1 MRRAILPAAL
11 IALAIGGFTT
21 ASVIG
26 SDDPPA
32 QPPHGIL
39 DAGGLAG
46 VAGSDAVDLVKTDP
60 QGKGPE
66 WAVTV
71 FRAKNGQTCV
81 EPGRMQGNKAGD
93 FTPDGRRFV
102 PYPIEEGGSCT
113 DLSAVPAGVQITRRL
128 NENRTTVHG
137 VAGPKVR
144 QITLTIG
151 GASHELAIGRS
162 GAFFTV
168 LDGLLTPD
176 DIDVSATLKDG
187 SVVALL

>member
-1 MRRAILPAAL
+1 M
-11 IALAIGGFTT
+11 IGGFTA

-26 SDDPPA
+26 SADPPA
-32 QPPHGIL
+32 LPHGIL
-39 DAGGLAG
+39 EPGGLAG
-46 VAGSDAVDLVKTDP
+46 VAGSGSVEHVKPDP

-81 EPGRMQGNKAGD
+81 EPGRKQGNKAGD
-93 FTPDGRRFV
+93 YARDGRFA
-102 PYPIEEGGSCT
+102 PYPIEDGGSCT
-113 DLSAVPAGVQITRRL
+113 DLSVTPAGVSIGRNL
-128 NENRTTVHG
+128 AEKPPRTTVHG

-144 QITLTIG
+144 QITLTVG
-151 GASHELAIGRS
+151 GASQELAIGRR

-168 LDGLLTPD
+168 LDGALTPD

-187 SVVALL
+187 SVMSLL

>member
-1 MRRAILPAAL
+1 MRRALIPAAC
-11 IALAIGGFTT
+11 IALILGGFTA

-32 QPPHGIL
+32 QSHGIL
-39 DAGGLAG
+39 EPGGLAG
-46 VAGSDAVDLVKTDP
+46 VAGSDTVEHVKPDP
-60 QGKGPE
+60 QGKGRE

-71 FRAKNGQTCV
+71 FQAKNGQTCV
-81 EPGRMQGNKAGD
+81 EPGRKQGNKAGD
-93 FTPDGRRFV
+93 FTPDGSSFR

-113 DLSAVPAGVQITRRL
+113 NLSVTPAGAQVTRRL
-128 NENRTTVHG
+128 DENRTTVHG

-151 GASHELAIGRS
+151 GDSQDLAIGRR
-162 GAFFTV
+162 GAFFAV

-176 DIDVSATLKDG
+176 DLELTATLKDD
-187 SVVALL
+187 SVVRLFG